1 MPFGERFGRFFGFSP
16 EQKPEV
22 KEIKEAVHEELETR
36 FPDIDRQSFINSLE
50 QAGAKLVRK
59 ERFIVDDRFELPKRS
74 GSGFEYDLDA
84 SCVNPENN
92 LKLNKTLRLMGFEV
106 ENPTITSFF
115 QLKYIGIPA
124 EEKRSDYTVRLRNDG
139 GKKILT
145 VKGKMKVVEDVK
157 DRPEEEVE
165 LVNPQVIRDFLQAK
179 GFKLTSHREK
189 KRTTYEL
196 EVVLPDGKTEK
207 VTFEID
213 VSPNKKLK
221 PWAEAE
227 STSTEA
233 IHEAVKRINYT
244 GESLAISESA
254 YMKSKG
260 LSADEIKDI
269 RF

>member
-1 MPFGERFGRFFGFSP
+1 MPIGERFGRFFGFSR
-16 EQKPEV
+16 ERKPEV
-22 KEIKEAVHEELETR
+22 KETKETVHEELETR
-36 FPDIDRQSFINSLE
+36 LPDIDRQSFINSLE

-92 LKLNKTLRLMGFEV
+92 LKLNKTFRLMGFEV
-106 ENPTITSFF
+106 ENPTVTSFF
-115 QLKYIGIPA
+115 KLKYVGIP
-124 EEKRSDYTVRLRNDG
+124 EQEKRSDYTVRLRNDG

-145 VKGKMKVVEDVK
+145 VKGKMRVVEDVK

-165 LVNPQVIRDFLQAK
+165 LANPKVIRDFLQAK
-179 GFKLTSHREK
+179 GFKPTSHREK

-196 EVVLPDGKTEK
+196 EVVLPEGKTEK

-233 IHEAVKRINYT
+233 IHEAIKRINYA